1 MTTIL
6 RSPSVRTWFPDE
18 IENALAA
25 VALANG
31 NVADAID
38 TTEMRLYQRG
48 FDAALLSLAALFGV
62 NAPSAA
68 EARQTRRLP

>member
-1 MTTIL
+1 MTITN

-18 IENALAA
+18 IENAMNA

-31 NVADAID
+31 NVADAIN

-48 FDAALLSLAALFGV
+48 FDAALISLAALFGV
-62 NAPSAA
+62 DAPGAVQ
-68 EARQTRRLP
+68 ARQTRRLP